1 MRHVN
6 LFLSIWC
13 LVLLIISPSF
23 GQTESLDSAKDS
35 SDRTLVTKGR
45 VTAFKSALDADNLK
59 ITQGRLILPQTLDLA
74 CQGVIISCNGN
85 NSTNPYLIAS
95 VPPVGYTSSENPPLS
110 FYMRPD
116 EAIVIIGRTPPPV
129 SYFSFRS
136 FVFNRWVAQED
147 IRHKMFNSLGD
158 PHNMLTLQTTGDQAG
173 NPYDQG
179 YVLISVADKGT
190 EDRIRKALKSA
201 GIPDKI
207 INTDVIS
214 PNIVKLSSNIDTT
227 KDDSLIILH
236 RMAIWQYG
244 YEQAGQDYLDNPTA
258 YVFRVTPDP
267 KTDKANYSPLPVEK
281 LRPRGTGQTEMDL
294 TPEVETLR
302 QAIVAK
308 YPGTSADEL
317 KPAIWLEESL
327 DAFQRNVD
335 TLGESRD
342 TVYLRNEGNFNLAD
356 DEFLIVY
363 GVNHEATGKATYA
376 SFTVYDVC
384 KACGV
389 EGENSRMLAGSAL
402 DYFTGNPNIPTHVD
416 KLYAWKVAR
425 DCKGDPH
432 CTTVQTGGCPLAI
445 EKTGQMFIGFR
456 AYVEPAT
463 KIGPAFTEI
472 IFDRVIR
479 FSPTGPV
486 ISKIAVASKPFV
498 STDPPPSVPAGTQVN
513 ISFHVSGAET
523 SAGTWT
529 ARLKTDDGCG
539 VLTPSSG
546 VVAGGSGDVSFTIT
560 PPPTQKTILTVFLD
574 ATDGKGRRA
583 KTQGVQVQFVQ
594 PK

>member
-1 MRHVN
+1 MKQIN
-6 LFLSIWC
+6 LILSIGC
-13 LVLLIISPSF
+13 LVLLIMTPGFSQAGSNGSADVSP
-23 GQTESLDSAKDS
+23 DNA
-35 SDRTLVTKGR
+35 LVSQGR
-45 VTAFKSALDADNLK
+45 VTAFKAALDADNLK
-59 ITQGRLILPQTLDLA
+59 IAQGRLIPPATLDLA

-85 NSTNPYLIAS
+85 NSSNPYMIAS
-95 VPPVGYTSSENPPLS
+95 VPPVGYTTTENPPLS

-136 FVFNRWVAQED
+136 FVFNRWVPQED

-158 PHNMLTLQTTGDQAG
+158 PHNMLTMKTAGDQAG
-173 NPYDQG
+173 NPYGQG

-201 GIPDKI
+201 GIPDSI

-214 PNIVKLSSNIDTT
+214 PNIVKLNSDIDTT
-227 KDDSLIILH
+227 KDDSMIILH
-236 RMAIWQYG
+236 RLALWQYG

-267 KTDKANYSPLPVEK
+267 KTDKAKYSPLPVEK
-281 LRPRGTGQTEMDL
+281 LRPRGTGLTEMDL

-302 QAIVAK
+302 QAILAK

-317 KPAIWLEESL
+317 RPATWLEESL

-342 TVYLRNEGNFNLAD
+342 TVYLRNEGNFSLAD

-363 GVNHEATGKATYA
+363 GVNHEATGKATY
-376 SFTVYDVC
+376 SNFTVYDAC

-389 EGENSRMLAGSAL
+389 ESENSRMLAGSAL
-402 DYFTGNPNIPTHVD
+402 DYFVGNPNLPPHVD

-432 CTTVQTGGCPLAI
+432 CTTVQTGNCPLAI

-486 ISKIAVASKPFV
+486 ISKIAVVSKPFV
-498 STDPPPSVPAGTQVN
+498 STDPPPSVPAGTPVN
-513 ISFHVSGAET
+513 ISFHVGSAE
-523 SAGTWT
+523 SSDSTWT
-529 ARLKTDDGCG
+529 ATLKTDDGCG
-539 VLTPSSG
+539 VLSPSSG
-546 VVAGGSGDVSFTIT
+546 VVTGGSGDISVTLT
-560 PPPTQKTILTVFLD
+560 PP
-574 ATDGKGRRA
+574 
-583 KTQGVQVQFVQ
+583 
-594 PK
+594 